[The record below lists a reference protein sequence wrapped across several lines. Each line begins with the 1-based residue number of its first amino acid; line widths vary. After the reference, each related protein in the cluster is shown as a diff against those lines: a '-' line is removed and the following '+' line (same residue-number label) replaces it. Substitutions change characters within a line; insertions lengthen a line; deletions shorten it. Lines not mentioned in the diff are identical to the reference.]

1 SIRERV
7 FGKEHPD
14 YATSLGNLAHYNS
27 YLGNYTEAIRLGT
40 EALSIRER
48 VFGKEHPDYATSL
61 NTLTGY
67 YDYLGNYTEAIL
79 LGTEAM
85 EIREKVFGKEHP
97 DYATSLNNLANCN
110 AHMGNY
116 SEAIRLE
123 TEAMGIYEKT
133 LGKESTDFA
142 RSLGN
147 LASYNND
154 IGNYSEAIHYGTEA
168 SEIYESVLGKEH
180 PYYAFSLNTLANCNC
195 YMGNYSEAIR
205 LGAETLEIREKALG
219 KEHPDYATSLNNL
232 AVYTFYDGK
241 YGLSSQYSIS
251 ATQVFDKIILSTFTD
266 LTASERAMFWDRYS
280 DWYESSLPELAYYI
294 QNDSLT
300 ATAYDGTLLSKGLLL
315 NSETEMSKLLLESGD
330 TAVVDK
336 YHVLQGNRAVLN
348 KLYEKPIAERRMNAD
363 SLESVI
369 KAQEQELVRL
379 SKVYGDYTK
388 NLSIGW
394 REVQEKLGEK
404 DAAVEFLSFEAL
416 NDSVMYVAL
425 TLTKE
430 DDVPRLVPLFE
441 EKELDSITK
450 SDYYTTNEISRLVW
464 QPLGDVLRGKENIY
478 FAPAGELHN
487 IAVESVPCF
496 EGEGLMSDRWS
507 LYRLS
512 STRELALIK
521 DRNELRSACVY
532 GDLSYDMS
540 VEDIVENGAQYA
552 SINTK
557 RGSDW
562 EVANIADT
570 LSLRGAIRKLPPL
583 PGTKAEVES
592 VGRSLRSQNISSAL
606 LTDTAGTEASF
617 KALNGRRTSIL
628 HLATHGFYWTESEA
642 RRKGL
647 DAMSLLSNENNGS
660 KYVEDKMLTR
670 SGLFL
675 AGADKA
681 FDKSVKLPEGVDDG
695 ILTAKEIST
704 LDLRGL
710 DLVVLSAC
718 ETGLGEIKGDG
729 VFGLQRGFKKA
740 GANTLV
746 MSLWQVADQ
755 PTQELM
761 SRFYQ
766 NLADGMTKYEAFR
779 TAQGYLREKYP
790 EPEYWAA
797 FILLDAVD

>member
-1 SIRERV
+1 
-7 FGKEHPD
+7 
-14 YATSLGNLAHYNS
+14 
-27 YLGNYTEAIRLGT
+27 EAVRLGT
-40 EALSIRER
+40 EALEIRGKAL
-48 VFGKEHPDYATSL
+48 GKENPDYA
-61 NTLTGY
+61 
-67 YDYLGNYTEAIL
+67 
-79 LGTEAM
+79 
-85 EIREKVFGKEHP
+85 V
-97 DYATSLNNLANCN
+97 SLNNLAGYTFHN
-110 AHMGNY
+110 GNF
-116 SEAIRLE
+116 
-123 TEAMGIYEKT
+123 TEA
-133 LGKESTDFA
+133 A
-142 RSLGN
+142 
-147 LASYNND
+147 
-154 IGNYSEAIHYGTEA
+154 
-168 SEIYESVLGKEH
+168 
-180 PYYAFSLNTLANCNC
+180 
-195 YMGNYSEAIR
+195 R
-205 LGAETLEIREKALG
+205 LGAEALEARERALG
-219 KEHPDYATSLNNL
+219 KEHPLYATSLSNL
-232 AVYTFYDGK
+232 AIRSFYCHD
-241 YGLSSQYSIS
+241 YDTSAQYSVRT
-251 ATQVFDKIILSTFTD
+251 TQVYNKIILRTFAD
-266 LTASERAMFWDRYS
+266 LTASERALFWSRYS
-280 DWYESSLPELAYYI
+280 NWYKDLPGLAFYI
-294 QNDSLT
+294 HNDSLT

-330 TAVVDK
+330 TAVVSK
-336 YHVLQGNRAVLN
+336 YHALQGNRAVLN
-348 KLYEKPIAERRMNAD
+348 KLYEKPIAERRISTD

-394 REVQEKLGEK
+394 REVQARLGEK
-404 DAAVEFLSFEAL
+404 DAAVEFLSFGAR

-430 DDVPRLVPLFE
+430 DDVPHLVPLFE
-441 EKELDSITK
+441 EKELDSIAK
-450 SDYYTTNEISRLVW
+450 GDYYTTSEISRLVW
-464 QPLGDVLRGKENIY
+464 QPLKDVLRGKRNIY

-487 IAVESVPCF
+487 IAIESVPSF
-496 EGEGLMSDRWS
+496 EGEGLMSESWS

-521 DRNELRSACVY
+521 DRNELRSACLY

-540 VEDIVENGAQYA
+540 LEDIVENEARYA
-552 SINTK
+552 SANTK

-562 EVANIADT
+562 EVASIADS
-570 LSLRGAIRKLPPL
+570 LSLRGAVRKLPPL

-592 VGRSLRSQNISSAL
+592 VDRSLRSQGISSAL

-647 DAMSLLSNENNGS
+647 DAMSLLSNDNNAG

-746 MSLWQVADQ
+746 MSLWQVADK

-761 SRFYQ
+761 SQFYQ
-766 NLADGMTKYEAFR
+766 DLAQGMAKYEAFR
-779 TAQGYLREKYP
+779 KAQGYLRDKYP